1 MDDGNEP
8 PSCIPSLEISDE
20 KQFQQ
25 IVRGLS
31 YTELTF
37 TESAGW

>member
-8 PSCIPSLEISDE
+8 PVHQALEISDE

-25 IVRGLS
+25 IVGLATLS
-31 YTELTF
+31 
-37 TESAGW
+37 